1 MNEIIYTSN
10 SQLGSPRIFLH
21 ELKEDLRA
29 TKVLG
34 WRLFIT
40 SLYSQYRQS
49 WLGYIWLVVPP
60 LLTGVVWIFL
70 GRSEIIVTNTSPVN
84 YPIFV
89 ISGIFIWQTLVES
102 LNMPIEQ
109 LSNQKHILSKVK
121 VPHEAFILAGM
132 GNILFNLFLR
142 VIILLILLVVF
153 KVSITLNILLFPI
166 GLISIIIFGSAI
178 GLFLTPIG
186 LLYKDI
192 RNGINAIVSLLFFVT
207 PIIYQIPTHSG
218 IWRFLKFNPI
228 TALLNTTRNWLMGG
242 SINPENGY
250 FLIVVFSIILLM
262 GSWGFYRLA
271 KPHLVARFSS

>member
-10 SQLGSPRIFLH
+10 SQLSSPRIFLH

-29 TKVLG
+29 IKVLG

-40 SLYSQYRQS
+40 NLYSQYRQS

-60 LLTGVVWIFL
+60 LLTGIVWIFL
-70 GRSEIIVTNTSPVN
+70 GRSEIIVTNTSPAN
-84 YPIFV
+84 YPVFV

-102 LNMPIEQ
+102 INMPIDQ

-121 VPHEAFILAGM
+121 APHEAFILAGM
-132 GNILFNLFLR
+132 GNIFFNVLLR
-142 VIILLILLVVF
+142 TIILLILLGVF
-153 KVSITLNILLFPI
+153 KVSLTFNILLFPI
-166 GLISIIIFGSAI
+166 GLISIIIFGLAI

-192 RNGINAIVSLLFFVT
+192 KNGINAVVSLLFFVT

-218 IWRFLKFNPI
+218 VWRILSFNPI
-228 TALLNTTRNWLMGG
+228 TPLLNTTRNWLMGG
-242 SINPENGY
+242 SVSPENGY
-250 FLIVVFSIILLM
+250 FLILISSIIVLL

-271 KPHLVARFSS
+271 KPHLIARFSN